1 MGLIF
6 NKSCEASSSL
16 REGCPS
22 GYQNETVPTQTP
34 REVFL
39 IRLDAGAYR
48 ELLKSL
54 GGAALPAV
62 TSQTTEL
69 QAGEQIGVQRVLRA
83 LREGFVV
90 SS

>member
-1 MGLIF
+1 M
-6 NKSCEASSSL
+6 
-16 REGCPS
+16 
-22 GYQNETVPTQTP
+22 
-34 REVFL
+34 
-39 IRLDAGAYR
+39 RLDEAVYK

-83 LREGFVV
+83 LREGFVH
-90 SS
+90 SRA